1 MPFADSREWAAICRF
16 FLLCSNEN
24 TMCENSE
31 RVQNVY
37 VVAQANSHIAFVDST
52 SAWRR
57 GAFWPE
63 NYDLA
68 CPHPICHYTHYTPL
82 RERGVQPRRSAAA
95 AAAPTFL
102 FAPLRRGV
110 AFEHN
115 FPRAV
120 PSGLLSQWKCAPRAP
135 IAPSETAWPTRGS
148 LRSAPHRRLI
158 NWLTYLGSGYQSYAF
173 WPLFFR
179 RDARYK
185 LCASERMFPHVKLR
199 FYLLCT
205 LILARRSLG
214 LSCFEQESH
223 NLKVN

>member
-1 MPFADSREWAAICRF
+1 LPFADSREWAAICRF

-120 PSGLLSQWKCAPRAP
+120 PSGLLSQWKCAPRTYRSIWNCLADEG
-135 IAPSETAWPTRGS
+135 IASF
-148 LRSAPHRRLI
+148 RSAPHRRLI
-158 NWLTYLGSGYQSYAF
+158 NWLTYLGSGC
-173 WPLFFR
+173 L
-179 RDARYK
+179 K
-185 LCASERMFPHVKLR
+185 LCV
-199 FYLLCT
+199 
-205 LILARRSLG
+205 LAFVIFVEMRVTSCVRARGCSHMSNWDFICCALWSWQEDRWGYHALSRSPII
-214 LSCFEQESH
+214 
-223 NLKVN
+223 